1 MQTLNE
7 YSDLAFAELES
18 LYPTLLSNP
27 SLKLQNCSLES
38 ELNHAAQGTGLA
50 FIVMADVFTALPGAP
65 LWSALF
71 FAMLLS
77 LGFGSQIGIL
87 EGVMGTLFD
96 IPQLKHFKKQT
107 LSGNKIDYIF
117 ICKVYL
123 NIHCYLFSGVACV
136 ICCSIGLIFTT
147 GSGEYWLTFFD
158 RYGAFGLTIIAFSEI
173 MAVVYVYGHERFSQ
187 DVYNMT
193 GVKPGFYWQVTWR
206 FAAPLVLASV
216 VIATLVSQFLTHP
229 EYSIWNKEK
238 VFKTKGV
245 L

>member
-1 MQTLNE
+1 MTE
-7 YSDLAFAELES
+7 YGDLTFAELES
-18 LYPTLLSNP
+18 LYPSLLSNP
-27 SLKLQNCSLES
+27 SLNLHNCSLES

-96 IPQLKHFKKQT
+96 IPQLKHFRKQT
-107 LSGNKIDYIF
+107 LSGKILAIF
-117 ICKVYL
+117 HMHFHLLYVTDNYFLGI
-123 NIHCYLFSGVACV
+123 ACV

-147 GSGEYWLTFFD
+147 GSGEYWLSFFD

-187 DVYNMT
+187 DVFKMT

-206 FAAPLVLASV
+206 FAAPLVLSSV
-216 VIATLVSQFLTHP
+216 VLATLVSQFLTHP
-229 EYSIWNKEK
+229 NYSIWNQEK
-238 VFKTKGV
+238 VFQTKCV
-245 L
+245 LYSI